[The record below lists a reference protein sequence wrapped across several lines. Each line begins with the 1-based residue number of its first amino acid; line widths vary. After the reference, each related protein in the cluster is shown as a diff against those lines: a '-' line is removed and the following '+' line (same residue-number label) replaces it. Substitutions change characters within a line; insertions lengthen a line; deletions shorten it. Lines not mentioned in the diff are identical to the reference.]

1 MNQQINLYLP
11 EFKIKKD
18 PLTAILM
25 GQILGGIV
33 ALMVLVSGYQLYM
46 RWQLN
51 GELEQ
56 MRVTLQEETRK
67 TDELDEVL
75 ATRSQNDAL
84 TERLQSSEDRLNS
97 RRQIRDFLSE
107 TQLGNVIGFSEFFKD
122 LSRATIDGLNI
133 TEFSFGTGGAN
144 VSISG
149 LVMDSSMVPKYV
161 QNLET
166 GSSPLRGKNFSPE
179 ISRSDVA
186 TQYFSFK
193 LSTSD
198 E

>member
-1 MNQQINLYLP
+1 MNQQINLYLS
-11 EFKIKKD
+11 EFRVKKD
-18 PLTAILM
+18 PLTAMLM
-25 GQILGGIV
+25 SQILGGMV
-33 ALMVLVSGYQLYM
+33 VLMILVSGYQLFL

-56 MRVTLQEETRK
+56 LRATLQEETRK

-75 ATRSQNDAL
+75 ATRSQNDEL
-84 TERLQSSEDRLNS
+84 TDRLQSSEEILNS

-107 TQLGNVIGFSEFFKD
+107 TQLGNVVGFSEFFKD

-133 TEFSFGTGGAN
+133 TEFSFASGGAN

-149 LVMDSSMVPKYV
+149 QVMDSSMVPKYV
-161 QNLET
+161 KNLET
-166 GSSPLRGKNFSPE
+166 GSSPLRGKNYSPE

-193 LSTSD
+193 LSTSN